1 LSKEPKLKPVKLSHK
16 LEYACRVLAQ
26 LARFQGQS
34 KLAHIDALADAEKIP
49 ANYLVQILNE
59 LRTSGLITSKR
70 GKQGGYALAR
80 VPEKIGLSEIVEAV
94 EPELLECNFDAVG
107 HSGERVSEIW
117 SEIGGS
123 FEEKVKGYTLDHFV
137 VSDPGE
143 MYYI

>member
-1 LSKEPKLKPVKLSHK
+1 MKLSRK

-34 KLAHIDALADAEKIP
+34 RLAHVDALAEAEKIP

-59 LRTSGLITSKR
+59 LRTGGLITSKR

-80 VPEKIGLSEIVEAV
+80 PPAKILLSEILEVV
-94 EPELLECNFDAVG
+94 DPEWLNSGFEGKG
-107 HSGERVSEIW
+107 HSGKQVARVW
-117 SEIGGS
+117 AEIGES
-123 FEEKVKGYTLDHFV
+123 FVGKVSQYTLDDLV
-137 VSDPGE
+137 EADPGE